1 MNRNAGRKQSQSYL
15 HHALIPYLG
24 NKRRLLPAL
33 ERVFSR
39 FEPAGRPT
47 AFADPFAGSGA
58 VTRLARSRGYRITAS
73 DIEPYATILI
83 RAHIGI
89 SPGRADRLFRDFG
102 GLGEAIRHLNDVG
115 SKARIDRSRR
125 GYIATNF
132 APERTDSP
140 RIGFERLFYTAE
152 NARFLD
158 AVREEISRL
167 AASVPPVDV
176 TDFEALLLAPLLV
189 EAAVHVNTSGV
200 FKAYHR
206 GFGGHG
212 RDALKRIM
220 APMELEVPLL
230 EDGPDAHIAR
240 CDAVRLFQD
249 LPEENSFFDLVYLDP
264 PYNSH
269 QYGSNYFMLNTIAR
283 WDKPAVSSDTD
294 SDGVLLQKA
303 GIRSDWKETRSAF
316 CSSRTASGAFSE
328 LFSSI
333 HAETIVLSYN
343 TEGIVPF
350 DLLCE
355 FMAEKGGLSVE
366 TLEYTQYRGGR
377 QSAERKNHTTE
388 ILLISSRSVDSRGT
402 GAIPLKDA
410 RADSVRVEHAL
421 RIRAISRS
429 SFVPAR
435 VRSVFGCSDA
445 CVSVG
450 GGFLQ
455 WRLGYRLTVSAS
467 LDHLVRAST
476 ERLSELRAQLEKC
489 ACADNTEEL
498 SVLADLIPA
507 AEPRGELSK
516 TRLEQRYLTL
526 LRKLAHPRY
535 VDQYQNYLHLFV
547 NMRGKSE
554 RCVRELAKLAD
565 LTTSRLGGV
574 AEAATPR
581 EKET

>member
-1 MNRNAGRKQSQSYL
+1 MNRTAGRKQSQSFL

-33 ERVFSR
+33 EQVFSR
-39 FEPAGRPT
+39 FEPAERPT

-73 DIEPYATILI
+73 DIEPYAAILI
-83 RAHIGI
+83 RAHAGI
-89 SPGRADRLFRDFG
+89 SPGRAADLFRDYG
-102 GLGEAIRHLNDVG
+102 GLGEAIRHLNDIG
-115 SKARIDRSRR
+115 ATATIDPTRR
-125 GYIATNF
+125 GYIASNF
-132 APERTDSP
+132 APERTDAP
-140 RIGFERLFYTAE
+140 KIGFERLFYTAE
-152 NARFLD
+152 NARFID
-158 AVREEISRL
+158 AVRDEISRL
-167 AASVPPVDV
+167 VASVPPADV
-176 TDFEALLLAPLLV
+176 PDFEALLLAPLLV

-220 APMELEVPLL
+220 AAMELEVPLL
-230 EDGPDAHIAR
+230 EDGPDARIAR
-240 CDAVRLFQD
+240 CDAVKLFQD
-249 LPEENSFFDLVYLDP
+249 LPEQSSFFDLVYLDP

-283 WDKPAVSSDTD
+283 WDRPAVSSDTD
-294 SDGVLLQKA
+294 SDGVLLHKA

-316 CSSRTASGAFSE
+316 CSSRTAPGAFSE

-355 FMAEKGGLSVE
+355 LMAEKGSLSLE

-377 QSAERKNHTTE
+377 QSADRKNHTTE
-388 ILLISSRSVDSRGT
+388 ILLISSRSGHSRYT

-421 RIRAISRS
+421 RIQAFARSR
-429 SFVPAR
+429 FVPAR
-435 VRSVFGCSDA
+435 VSTVFGCPDA
-445 CVSVG
+445 LVSVG
-450 GGFLQ
+450 DGSLQ
-455 WRLGYRLTVSAS
+455 WRQGYCVTVDAS
-467 LDHLVRAST
+467 LKDLVRAST
-476 ERLSELRAQLEKC
+476 ERLSELRAQLETC
-489 ACADNTEEL
+489 VCTDNTEEL
-498 SVLADLIPA
+498 SVLLHLIPVA
-507 AEPRGELSK
+507 DSRGELSK
-516 TRLEQRYLTL
+516 KRLEQRYLTL

-535 VDQYQNYLHLFV
+535 VDEYRTCLRLFV

-554 RCVRELAKLAD
+554 RCVKELEKLAE
-565 LTTSRLGGV
+565 LTKSRLGDA
-574 AEAATPR
+574 AEAATPH